1 MHPRK
6 VFQRLLG
13 LQDVRVTDVA
23 FHVDAF
29 VIFIDIVV
37 TLRGL
42 GCSRCR
48 RRSRVGV
55 YDSKPGRLWRHLDL
69 GPWAVYLRATVRRF
83 RCRHCDAVV
92 TELLP
97 WAEHGS
103 AFTRDFEDLVAYFA
117 QKTNKTVVGQVMK
130 VAWTTIGN
138 IVARAVNRRGMP
150 LERRELYRIGID
162 EISYRRHHK
171 YLTIVADHTSG
182 EVVWG
187 GDGKSGE
194 TLDGFLDEVGDAGR
208 ARIELVSMD
217 MSQAYIRKV
226 TERLPNATIVFD
238 PFHVIK
244 LANDAVD
251 EVRRAQV
258 RALKGNAGASSLK
271 KTRWLLLKAP
281 ENLLPWE
288 SEKLSTLG
296 VVNRPLYRAYL
307 LKEALRDLYRE
318 PINVAEPRLKAW
330 IAWASRSKLPPFV
343 KLARTIREHRKGI
356 LAAIEHGLSNGRL
369 EGLNNR
375 IRLLS
380 HQAFGFHSPEALLAM
395 VYLCC
400 THISI
405 PLLSDKRPH
414 VDPYSL

>member
-1 MHPRK
+1 MHIRK
-6 VFQRLLG
+6 VFQHLLRLQG
-13 LQDVRVTDVA
+13 VRVTGVE

-29 VIFIDIVV
+29 VIFVDVV
-37 TLRGL
+37 ATGCGRA
-42 GCSRCR
+42 CSRCL
-48 RRSRVGV
+48 RRSRAGG
-55 YDSKPGRLWRHLDL
+55 YDSKKDRLWRHLDL
-69 GPWAVYLRATVRRF
+69 GPWEVYLRATVDRF
-83 RCRHCDAVV
+83 WCKHCRAVV
-92 TELLP
+92 TEQLP
-97 WAEHGS
+97 WAELGS

-117 QKTNKTVVGQVMK
+117 QKTNKTVVGNVMK
-130 VAWTTIGN
+130 IAWPTIGN
-138 IVARAVNRRGMP
+138 IVERTVRRRGMP
-150 LERRELYRIGID
+150 LERRELYRIGVD
-162 EISYRRHHK
+162 EISYRKHHK

-187 GDGKSGE
+187 GDGKSGD
-194 TLDGFLDEVGDAGR
+194 TLGLFLDELGEEGR
-208 ARIELVSMD
+208 ARIELISMD

-226 TERLPNATIVFD
+226 TEQLPNATIVFD

-244 LANDAVD
+244 LANNAVD

-258 RALKGNAGASSLK
+258 RALKGNAHAPSLK

-288 SEKLSTLG
+288 SEKLSILG

-318 PINVAEPRLKAW
+318 PIDVAEPRLDAW
-330 IAWASRSKLPPFV
+330 LAWASRSKLQPFV

-405 PLLSDKRPH
+405 PLPSDQRPRI
-414 VDPYSL
+414 DPYRV